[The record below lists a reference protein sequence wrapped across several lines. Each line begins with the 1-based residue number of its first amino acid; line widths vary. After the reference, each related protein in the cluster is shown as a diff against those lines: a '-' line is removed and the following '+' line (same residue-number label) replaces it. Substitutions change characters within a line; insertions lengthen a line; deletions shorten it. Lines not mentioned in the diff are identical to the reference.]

1 MTQPV
6 RVGSME
12 TPCHWRAI
20 KGDACSQ
27 RRASTCV
34 FSPGCGPACRTDRD
48 TLCGMSSAIS
58 VRLDSEA
65 MQALAQLEATGISRS
80 EAIRRA
86 ILDSA
91 GRLRKRAALAAE
103 AAALEAD
110 EDDRREMLEVAG
122 FMESMR
128 APG

>member
-1 MTQPV
+1 
-6 RVGSME
+6 
-12 TPCHWRAI
+12 
-20 KGDACSQ
+20 
-27 RRASTCV
+27 
-34 FSPGCGPACRTDRD
+34 
-48 TLCGMSSAIS
+48 MSSAIS
-58 VRLDSEA
+58 VRLDPEA
-65 MQALAQLEATGISRS
+65 LRALAQLEATGISRS

-103 AAALEAD
+103 VAAIAAD
-110 EDDRREMLEVAG
+110 EEDRREMIELAG